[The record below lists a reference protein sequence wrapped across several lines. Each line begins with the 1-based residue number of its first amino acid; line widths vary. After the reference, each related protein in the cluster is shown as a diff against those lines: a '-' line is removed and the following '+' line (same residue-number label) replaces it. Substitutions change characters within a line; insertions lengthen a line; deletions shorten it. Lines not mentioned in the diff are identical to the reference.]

1 MFGQKKQKWILTRLG
16 NAEGSI
22 SADGMNYDLYK
33 DSVRQQVLNMP
44 RRKTSELT
52 FHSSSGKLGDSEDS
66 FLFCG
71 VQTDPEK
78 ENFRLTATFT
88 VTDTGGHPGWQAGY
102 GIFAVDTLASEH
114 HYARFRNLL
123 SVGRH
128 RGSQSRQYVCGLR
141 AVAGYRD
148 HSAEDSDAERRL
160 DPTRVLRKIPFT
172 PEIQTG
178 ERVTL
183 TLRKTNRGFTV
194 RVQDAEH
201 TETLRFPGCD
211 FLTVQEQKAIY
222 VGFGIAGNLSLTV
235 SDIRFHRSPGHMS
248 PTPEKAIHANL
259 PDYPFSRTLGFRPV
273 RHGLR
278 LHRRLFVSPEGKQS
292 RRGTRES
299 PLDLQTAL
307 MIGRN
312 IMMLDGEYN
321 LKAPVYIPGRDGG
334 RLRAEHAGKAVLN
347 GADLQADLPLMIL
360 RGSGWHVEGLIFRG
374 GPSVGLHLCGD
385 NNRIERCTACENGD
399 TGILIC
405 AWPGA
410 QKKDWPKNNL
420 VIRCDSF
427 RNCDRARSNADGFGA
442 KLSVGEGNRFS
453 HCLAYGNTDDG
464 FDLYT
469 KRTIGPIGT
478 VMLDHCVA
486 CGNGFRPEEGRRR
499 NGSGF
504 KLGGEGVPVAHVV
517 VNCIAYENAA
527 AGFFSNSNPAPRLHH
542 LRAWNNGGQR
552 GNNYKM
558 NLWRPG
564 TEPEWIL
571 EDLFSG
577 ETEET
582 TELILPDRDEDGNL
596 KVDGLCPE
604 CQDEKCGESW
614 LF

>member
-1 MFGQKKQKWILTRLG
+1 MFEQKKQKWILTRLG
-16 NAEGSI
+16 NVGGSV
-22 SADGMNYDLYK
+22 SADGIDYDLHK
-33 DSVRQQVLNMP
+33 GSLRQQALKKP
-44 RRKTSELT
+44 LRKTSELT
-52 FHSSSGKLGDSEDS
+52 FRSLSGKLGDSEDS

-78 ENFRLTATFT
+78 ENFRLSATFT

-102 GIFAVDTLASEH
+102 GIFAVDTLASAH

-148 HSAEDSDAERRL
+148 PGAEDSDVNRRM
-160 DPTRVLRKIPFT
+160 DPTRVFRKVAFSS
-172 PEIQTG
+172 ELQTG
-178 ERVTL
+178 ERVRL
-183 TLRKTNRGFTV
+183 TLKKTNRGFSV
-194 RVQDAEH
+194 RVQNADH
-201 TETLRFPGCD
+201 TDTLHFPGCD
-211 FLTVQEQKAIY
+211 FLTVQEKKAIY

-235 SDIRFHRSPGHMS
+235 SDIRFHRSRGHKS
-248 PTPEKAIHANL
+248 HTPEKAIHANP
-259 PDYPFSRTLGFRPV
+259 PDYPFSRTLGLRPV

-278 LHRRLFVSPEGKQS
+278 LHRRLFVSADGKQS
-292 RRGTRES
+292 GRGTRQS

-307 MIGRN
+307 TIGRN
-312 IMMLDGEYN
+312 IMMLDGTYR
-321 LKAPVYIPGRDGG
+321 LKTPVYIPGRHHEDGG
-334 RLRAEHAGKAVLN
+334 VLRAEHAGKAVLD
-347 GADLQADLPLMIL
+347 GADLQADLPVMIL
-360 RGSGWHVEGLIFRG
+360 RGSGWHVEGLVFRG

-410 QKKDWPKNNL
+410 QKEDWPKNNL
-420 VIRCDSF
+420 VMQCDAF
-427 RNCDRARSNADGFGA
+427 GNCDRARSNADGFGA

-453 HCLAYGNTDDG
+453 HCLAYGNIDDG

-486 CGNGFRPEEGRRR
+486 CGNGYRPEEGR
-499 NGSGF
+499 NGSGSGF

-517 VNCIAYENAA
+517 VNCTAYENAA

-542 LRAWNNGGQR
+542 LRAWNNGGQS

-558 NLWRPG
+558 NLWRPD

-571 EDLFSG
+571 EDLVSG
-577 ETEET
+577 EAEET
-582 TELILPDRDEDGNL
+582 AELILPERDTDGNL
-596 KVDGLCPE
+596 NADRLWP
-604 CQDEKCGESW
+604 
-614 LF
+614 